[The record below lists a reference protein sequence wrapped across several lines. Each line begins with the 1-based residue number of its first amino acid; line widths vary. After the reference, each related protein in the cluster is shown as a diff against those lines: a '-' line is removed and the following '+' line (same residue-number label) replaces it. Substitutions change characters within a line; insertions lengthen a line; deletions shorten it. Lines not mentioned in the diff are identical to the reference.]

1 MTLWMEPHATHGAAG
16 RLRPLTIWLVGRGYL
31 SAHSMEPLLEEE
43 KAHETVAEEV
53 AALTTA

>member
-1 MTLWMEPHATHGAAG
+1 MEPHATHGAAG

-43 KAHETVAEEV
+43 KEHETVAEEV